1 VFNCL
6 VSGVGYCECTID
18 SPACACALRIVGKKK
33 QKNKSLMQVA
43 MTKNSLELGY
53 PQLHE
58 L

>member
-1 VFNCL
+1 L
-6 VSGVGYCECTID
+6 VLGVGYCECTID
-18 SPACACALRIVGKKK
+18 SPACACALRIVGKKNK
-33 QKNKSLMQVA
+33 KNKSLMQVA